1 MPLLFVV
8 LCNLYSS
15 LEAIATQRPPL
26 PPRAVKH
33 QSEQEIRRW
42 FRDNSTLINDPD
54 TSAAALLSSLL
65 PEKRTDRVYG
75 LQSRSLTKL
84 LQRCFLLGSS
94 RKADLQRCLQ
104 PGGGDLATCVE
115 RVLTQTPSPACSVDS
130 VTVEQVDAFLHRI
143 ASRSRFSSPEVR
155 NQNLGHAAR
164 PMHEELSSI
173 YDSLKAQ
180 QAKWFTRLILKDLGP
195 IMISESVVLHSVH
208 WSLPSVM
215 KLHENFEAAVAICQ
229 KTRISLSSVSSKLEE
244 RTQCGP
250 TMKDLVP
257 IIGTKIQRPIFLQG
271 RSIKHVTSLAHGRRM
286 SLERKYDGEYC
297 QIHINL
303 QNGGNEIR
311 LFSKSGK
318 DSTADRHGLH
328 GTIRE
333 CLRIGEENCGF
344 SNQCILEGEM
354 LIWSGQENGILP
366 FHKIRKHISRSGGFI
381 GTAKDSQ

>member
-1 MPLLFVV
+1 MPLPFVL
-8 LCNLYSS
+8 LCNLFSS
-15 LEAIATQRPPL
+15 LESITTREPPL
-26 PPRAVKH
+26 VPRAVKH
-33 QSEQEIRRW
+33 ESEQEVRRW
-42 FRDNSTLINDPD
+42 FNDNRALIDDPD
-54 TSAAALLSSLL
+54 TSTVALLSSLL

-75 LQSRSLTKL
+75 LQTRSLTKV

-94 RKADLQRCLQ
+94 RKADLERCLQ

-115 RVLTQTPSPACSVDS
+115 RVLTQTPSPACSVGS
-130 VTVEQVDAFLHRI
+130 VTVEQVDAVLHRM

-173 YDSLKAQ
+173 YDRLKAQ

-195 IMISESVVLHSVH
+195 ITRSESVVLHSLH
-208 WSLPSVM
+208 WSLPSIM
-215 KLHENFEAAVAICQ
+215 KLHDNFEAAVAVWQ
-229 KTRISLSSVSSKLEE
+229 KTRSFHSSEPLRREGQ
-244 RTQCGP
+244 TQWGP
-250 TMKDLVP
+250 TVKDLVP
-257 IIGTKIQRPIFLQG
+257 IIGTKIQRPVFLQG
-271 RSIKHVTSLAHGRRM
+271 RSIKHVNSLAHGRRM

-303 QNGGNEIR
+303 QNRGNEIR

-318 DSTADRHGLH
+318 DSTADRQGLH
-328 GTIRE
+328 STIRK
-333 CLRIGEENCGF
+333 CLRIGEEDCGF

-354 LIWSGQENGILP
+354 LIWSDQENGILP